1 QSETN
6 NFDSVSIMD
15 INGRIVIASEKL
27 ISNKIDISAL
37 KAGMYFITATTSEGK
52 TTKKFI
58 KN

>member
-27 ISNKIDISAL
+27 ISNKIDVSAL
-37 KAGMYFITATTSEGK
+37 KGGMYFITINSSQGNI
-52 TTKKFI
+52 TKKFI